1 MVRLYTFIQ
10 GFATGA
16 RCGIIS
22 HIMKEIIIETNDA
35 EQRLDRFLRKFFPN
49 APLSMIYKIIRKD
62 LKVNGKRKNE
72 AYVLN
77 EGDKLGLYVDDGTF
91 ERLTFKKHSKRVKIR
106 RNFAIVYEDE
116 NILVANKP
124 FGLLTHGDGQEKKNH
139 LANQV
144 IDYLIEKGD
153 YNPREKTFTPA
164 PANRLDRNTTG
175 LILFGKN
182 ASAMRDLNRM
192 IRNDHVR
199 KFYMTIVKGEIDNK
213 LRLTGILYKD
223 ERSNTVFVKNYSDE
237 NLLAAEL
244 TKGKKIMTVVRPKDK
259 LRGTTLVE
267 VELVTGRSHQIRAHL
282 ASVGHPIIG
291 DVKYGGKMPNL
302 QKKFDLST
310 QLLHSTR
317 IEFKG
322 EVKDEYVRLSYL
334 ADMSIEAKLPE
345 SFKAIESYLRRDI

>member
-1 MVRLYTFIQ
+1 MR
-10 GFATGA
+10 
-16 RCGIIS
+16 
-22 HIMKEIIIETNDA
+22 EIIIETNDA
-35 EQRLDRFLRKFFPN
+35 EQRLDRFLKKFFPN

-62 LKVNGKRKNE
+62 LKINGRRRSE
-72 AYVLN
+72 SYVLV
-77 EGDKLGLYVDDGTF
+77 EGDRLSIYLDDDTF
-91 ERLTFKKHSKRVKIR
+91 TKISLNKRNKRVKVR
-106 RNFAIVYEDE
+106 RNFTIVYEDE

-124 FGLLTHGDGQEKKNH
+124 FGLLTHGDGREKKNH

-144 IDYLIEKGD
+144 IDYLIEKRE
-153 YNPREKTFTPA
+153 YNSREKTFAPA

-182 ASAMRDLNRM
+182 AAAMRDLNRM

-199 KFYMTIVKGEIDNK
+199 KFYKTIVKGEIESE

-237 NLLAAEL
+237 NLLSAEL
-244 TKGKKIMTVVRPKDK
+244 TRGKKIVTVVRPEEK
-259 LRGTTLVE
+259 LRNATLIE

-282 ASVGHPIIG
+282 ASIGHPIVG
-291 DVKYGGKMPNL
+291 DVKYGGKMPSL

-317 IEFKG
+317 IEFKREIKG
-322 EVKDEYVRLSYL
+322 EYVRLGYL
-334 ADMSIEAKLPE
+334 ADMSIEADIPDN
-345 SFKAIESYLRRDI
+345 FKAIETYIRRR